1 MKTYRLNQFTKN
13 TPEDMEL
20 IQKTCDKEDLEFIEK
35 YKDDLLAVMSKKE
48 FEEFKENYTNT
59 MQKFRFL
66 CNAIVQGFSTRSN
79 PGFPEHI
86 FNIDLSDGSIETDKN
101 GRKISY
107 STEGIAPCTTS
118 MLHYINKNCNDVNV
132 IIPPIKSV
140 KRAIEKILDERLD
153 EREEKRQAELTK
165 FTKYEYEEEPELPLT
180 YSTENKKFTLNTE
193 GSGCHLKQLIQE
205 KRNAKQTKDALVNYA
220 KEGCLPR
227 DIYRLTVTAT
237 YPEELEEQIK
247 TFEENFP
254 SYIKF
259 EKGERNLYKEKLS
272 SNKRV
277 YFDIKKSAELTIPN
291 TNISFTIEFQFKQT
305 NMFFAHIRSHKAYED
320 YRKLEAEYKKQCE
333 IYNQKKTTE
342 AKKKMLQLR
351 KQSEEKKALCV
362 KIHRNAVHQSNMYL
376 MNKILWL
383 DDNARGLHRLPCD
396 EDGRYTTSIETLRK
410 NYIVEDYIP
419 FDGATQFTTEDD
431 EYLNKTYYLKMMGI
445 LPESFDE
452 LGKNAKEKV
461 SKTWSTLTDADIKN
475 FDRITST
482 AIKYQDEIRDIQK
495 KRHMMDDN
503 AILHA
508 MAEHIR
514 S

>member
-1 MKTYRLNQFTKN
+1 MKNYRLNQFTKY
-13 TPEDMEL
+13 TQEDMER
-20 IQKTCDKEDLEFIEK
+20 IQKTCDREDLDCIEQHKEELLEVMNEREFNE
-35 YKDDLLAVMSKKE
+35 LQ
-48 FEEFKENYTNT
+48 ENYTDT
-59 MQKFRFL
+59 MEKFRLL

-86 FNIDLSDGSIETDKN
+86 YNIDLHDGSIETDKN

-118 MLHYINKNCNDVNV
+118 MLHYINKNCNDVYV
-132 IIPPIKSV
+132 IIPPIKNILRS
-140 KRAIEKILDERLD
+140 IEKILDERIR
-153 EREEKRQAELTK
+153 ERQEKRDSEMAK
-165 FTKYEYEEEPELPLT
+165 FAGGVYEEEPELPLT
-180 YSTENKKFTLNTE
+180 YSPKSKKFELNTE
-193 GSGCHLKQLIQE
+193 SSGCHLKQEIYKNKNQ
-205 KRNAKQTKDALVNYA
+205 KQTENALINHA

-227 DIYRLTVTAT
+227 DIYRLTLTAT
-237 YPEELEEQIK
+237 YPEELEELIK
-247 TFEENFP
+247 NLEENFP

-259 EKGERNLYKEKLS
+259 EEGERNLYKEKLS
-272 SNKRV
+272 KNKRI
-277 YFDIKKSAELTIPN
+277 YFDIKKTATITIPN

-320 YRKLEAEYKKQCE
+320 YRKLEAEYNKQCDL
-333 IYNQKKTTE
+333 YNKKKTTE

-351 KQSEEKKALCV
+351 KQCEEKKALCV

-383 DDNARGLHRLPCD
+383 DDNARGLRRLPCD
-396 EDGRYTTSIETLRK
+396 EDGRYETSIDTLRK

-419 FDGATQFTTEDD
+419 FDGAMQFTTDEE

-452 LGKNAKEKV
+452 LGKGAKDKV
-461 SKTWSTLTDADIKN
+461 TKTWSTLTDADIKN

-482 AIKYQDEIRDIQK
+482 AIKYQDVIRDIQK
-495 KRHMMDDN
+495 RRHIMDDN

-508 MAEHIR
+508 MAEHTR